1 MKILVVD
8 DEAPARERLI
18 RLIAELGGYELA
30 GEAANG
36 REAIELYDRLKPEI
50 ILMDIRMPVID
61 GLEAARHLTA
71 HEQPPAVIFTTAYSD
86 HALKA
91 FETHAI
97 GYLLKPVRKETLAD
111 ALASA
116 KRGTRAQLQ
125 AFSDDAA
132 PGQARTHLCVHNRG
146 NLELIP
152 VDDIQYF
159 RAEDKYVV
167 LRHHKGQSL
176 IEESLV
182 RLEEEFQDRFLRIH
196 RNALVAHAEI
206 AGLEKPSVP
215 GGGATLKLK
224 RSEDRLDVSRRHLP
238 AVRQFLK
245 KKGTT

>member
-8 DEAPARERLI
+8 DETPARERLI

-71 HEQPPAVIFTTAYSD
+71 CEEPPAVIFTTAYSD

-91 FETHAI
+91 FETHAV
-97 GYLLKPVRKETLAD
+97 GYLLKPVRRESLAE
-111 ALASA
+111 ALTSA
-116 KRGTRAQLQ
+116 RRSTRAQLQ
-125 AFSDDAA
+125 ALSADAA
-132 PGQARTHLCVHNRG
+132 PDQPRTHLCVHNRG

-167 LRHHKGQSL
+167 LHHRNGQSL
-176 IEESLV
+176 IEDSLV
-182 RLEEEFQDRFLRIH
+182 KLEQEFQNRFLRIH
-196 RNALVAHAEI
+196 RNALVAYAEI
-206 AGLEKPSVP
+206 AALEKPSGP

-224 RSEDRLDVSRRHLP
+224 HGEHRLDVSRRHLP

-245 KKGTT
+245 KRTT

>member
-50 ILMDIRMPVID
+50 ILLDIRMPVID

-71 HEQPPAVIFTTAYSD
+71 YDQPPAVIFTTAYSD

-91 FETHAI
+91 FETHAV
-97 GYLLKPVRKETLAD
+97 GYLLKPVRKENLAE
-111 ALASA
+111 ALTNA
-116 KRGTRAQLQ
+116 KRSTRAQLQ
-125 AFSDDAA
+125 ALSDDAA
-132 PGQARTHLCVHNRG
+132 PEQSRTHLCVHHRG

-152 VDDIQYF
+152 IDDIQYF

-167 LRHHKGQSL
+167 LHHRNGQSL
-176 IEESLV
+176 IEDSLV
-182 RLEEEFQDRFLRIH
+182 KLEQEFQNRFLRIH

-206 AGLEKPSVP
+206 AGLEKPSRP
-215 GGGATLKLK
+215 GDGATLKLK
-224 RSEDRLDVSRRHLP
+224 HSEHRLDVSRRHLP
-238 AVRQFLK
+238 TVRQFLK
-245 KKGTT
+245 KRTT